1 MGKMKELVRKTDR
14 FGMVAM
20 ELGQLQAGLN
30 HLQGQPQTPEFAIK
44 AHRVEIDKRF
54 DEMHEL
60 KAEIIA
66 LAHELKIGE

>member
-14 FGMVAM
+14 FGMAAT

-30 HLQGQPQTPEFAIK
+30 HLQEQPQTPESAIK
-44 AHRVEIDKRF
+44 AQRVEIDKRF

-66 LAHELKIGE
+66 LAHELKTGE